1 MEIKFERASIK
12 DVDILI
18 NVRNKAF
25 YADYVKYG
33 EYPGYNNSKE
43 SMTNAILNRIAFKIV
58 CNNQIIGNISASENH
73 DNTYYLGCL
82 CVIPDYENKGIG
94 QEAIRF
100 IESEF
105 PHATVWTLETPAD
118 KKRNH
123 YFIKKRDILF

>member
-1 MEIKFERASIK
+1 M
-12 DVDILI
+12 
-18 NVRNKAF
+18 AF
-25 YADYVKYG
+25 
-33 EYPGYNNSKE
+33 NSV
-43 SMTNAILNRIAFKIV
+43 I
-58 CNNQIIGNISASENH
+58 CNNQIVGNINVRDNQ

-105 PHATVWTLETPAD
+105 PNATVWTLETPED

-123 YFIKKRDILF
+123 YFYKKAGYTIVKEYMGGSVKTALFEKKINLGK